1 VCLAFARRVVEAK
14 LHNAATL
21 VVRFGFD
28 AAPERG
34 AELRALRDAC
44 GSATTVH
51 QVLGYEGRGARLYF
65 EGWAASLDAT
75 WGFTRRIKHPSP
87 DPINALLSLTYTVL
101 HQHVG
106 SALVA
111 AGLDPRIGLIH
122 RERGA
127 HHALASDLQEEF
139 RHLAEGVVWSG
150 VRHGWITPDQ
160 FALVGGDAP
169 VSRMTGELRRRVVRT
184 MEQRLFS
191 EFTPLGGGRRT
202 YREFMDGQA
211 RRFAELLGDG
221 MSGYRPLRL
230 RA

>member
-1 VCLAFARRVVEAK
+1 
-14 LHNAATL
+14 
-21 VVRFGFD
+21 
-28 AAPERG
+28 
-34 AELRALRDAC
+34 
-44 GSATTVH
+44 
-51 QVLGYEGRGARLYF
+51 
-65 EGWAASLDAT
+65 
-75 WGFTRRIKHPSP
+75 
-87 DPINALLSLTYTVL
+87 VL